1 MKDRKKYKALF
12 YSIDTH
18 TLYCA
23 NKRRNLYDDKFY
35 LHYERYEI
43 IDEWRMTD
51 YDYVFYEAYIQYCKK
66 HMKIEKAKAQY
77 EQKNDNVPDVD
88 EVAILQERI
97 KLSKEALTKI
107 YNSPE
112 YIWHKLQS

>member
-1 MKDRKKYKALF
+1 MKERKQYKAIF

-23 NKRRNLYDDKFY
+23 SKRRNLYDDKFE
-35 LHYERYEI
+35 LHFERYEI
-43 IDEWRMTD
+43 TDEWAMKD
-51 YDYVFYEAYIQYCKK
+51 YDYVFYQAYINYCKK
-66 HMKIEKAKAQY
+66 HLKIQKAKDQHK
-77 EQKNDNVPDVD
+77 ENNDIVPNIDQ
-88 EVAILQERI
+88 VAILEERI